1 MNKKISWPLTFEAM
15 AILIGTIIGGGVFVL
30 PYVNIKSGMLITNGW
45 LAFLCVIMCLL
56 HLVFGEI
63 IAKTNKEMRL
73 PGYAGHYLGKP
84 VKKFFNFVSI
94 FSNAFSLLI
103 YIVLANKFLHIL
115 MGDNFNYIK
124 PYTFLLVWLVLNMF
138 LFIKLSIASKLNFT
152 LTILLVGLMVIL
164 AGMCFGQVNL
174 NNVQYNY
181 QMITNFWY
189 VSYGVIF
196 FAVDGLV
203 AMPMMFTFLKNK
215 KASKKT
221 YKWSVILSYMSVF
234 IIFFIFMNSVSLLS
248 GGGTSV
254 DTFTGLIPFLG
265 RNILITGALIGLLAV
280 VTSYIVFINYYKD
293 MLICDVNCNKWLSY
307 VISMFLPLLFLLL
320 DINKVDDLMS
330 LTGGVIG
337 GMVAVMVLLMYL
349 KVRDKKQTT
358 APYNLNLPN
367 WVVIMVGG
375 ICFLGAMSQI
385 ILRIFHLE

>member
-367 WVVIMVGG
+367 WIVIMVGG

>member
-174 NNVQYNY
+174 NNAQYNY

>member
-1 MNKKISWPLTFEAM
+1 
-15 AILIGTIIGGGVFVL
+15 
-30 PYVNIKSGMLITNGW
+30 
-45 LAFLCVIMCLL
+45 
-56 HLVFGEI
+56 
-63 IAKTNKEMRL
+63 
-73 PGYAGHYLGKP
+73 
-84 VKKFFNFVSI
+84 
-94 FSNAFSLLI
+94 
-103 YIVLANKFLHIL
+103 
-115 MGDNFNYIK
+115 
-124 PYTFLLVWLVLNMF
+124 MF

-174 NNVQYNY
+174 NNAQYNY

-293 MLICDVNCNKWLSY
+293 MLICDVNCNK
-307 VISMFLPLLFLLL
+307 
-320 DINKVDDLMS
+320 
-330 LTGGVIG
+330 
-337 GMVAVMVLLMYL
+337 
-349 KVRDKKQTT
+349 
-358 APYNLNLPN
+358 
-367 WVVIMVGG
+367 
-375 ICFLGAMSQI
+375 
-385 ILRIFHLE
+385 